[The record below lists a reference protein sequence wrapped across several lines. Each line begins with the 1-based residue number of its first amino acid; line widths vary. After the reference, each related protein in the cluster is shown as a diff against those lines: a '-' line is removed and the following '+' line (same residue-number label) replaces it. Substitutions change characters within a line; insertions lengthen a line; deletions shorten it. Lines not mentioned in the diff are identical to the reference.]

1 MKKLFLIIQIV
12 SIILTAIVTI
22 TFVIPTPV
30 HAQYNNSQLVTKIW
44 THITGN
50 PGDTLNWTNQVLDAA
65 RNLIIIGNNLQ
76 NNQTTDMLLTKYK
89 SGDGSVM
96 WQVQYDNS
104 GNDDFGISVVC
115 DPSKNIYTA
124 TTSYI
129 NFTNGYDWVIQKYD
143 SNGTVQWT
151 KTYSSGFYDVPTDMK
166 YDGIGNLY

>member
-1 MKKLFLIIQIV
+1 MKKLYIVFHLI
-12 SIILTAIVTI
+12 SITLTHTTTLVI
-22 TFVIPTPV
+22 TTPA
-30 HAQYNNSQLVTKIW
+30 HAQSFNNSQLVSKVW

-76 NNQTTDMLLTKYK
+76 NNQTTDMLLAKYK

-129 NFTNGYDWVIQKYD
+129 NSTNGYDWVIQK
-143 SNGTVQWT
+143 
-151 KTYSSGFYDVPTDMK
+151 
-166 YDGIGNLY
+166 